1 MCVRESVCVILL
13 GFMKFSHSICFHPII
28 PLQVSLAPTHSLLKV
43 WKFSTAF
50 ERNLL
55 NCACYTQKNFSS
67 FKCFLVDGSPMIRSF
82 CFVACFSH
90 WFHLLFLYNRD
101 PLLCSIIVL
110 AACSS
115 FLCKASCI
123 ISDSSYQSGISKFSP
138 LYFI

>member
-28 PLQVSLAPTHSLLKV
+28 PLQVSLAPTHSLLK
-43 WKFSTAF
+43 FGSF
-50 ERNLL
+50 LL
-55 NCACYTQKNFSS
+55 LLKGICLIVHATQKNFAS
-67 FKCFLVDGSPMIRSF
+67 FKCFLVNGSPMIRSF

>member
-1 MCVRESVCVILL
+1 MCHFIGIHEILSL
-13 GFMKFSHSICFHPII
+13 NLLSSNHTFAS
-28 PLQVSLAPTHSLLKV
+28 LVSTYAFLVKV